1 SATIVQG
8 EIRGN
13 LKRPFSTI
21 VEQRDSQSLQN
32 PPLKSL
38 ALPFRRTAW
47 HATKTLFGDC
57 ADLAAYLTA
66 RRDLRVHVR
75 VRSPGTDGSD
85 DRGKITSLELLRR
98 LRPGDDV
105 GRRDHSRHGAL
116 LRALRSKT
124 RAPLGD
130 HEKKAPKDRHSPRS
144 GKKKNPLCGFR
155 LVRFSHDGFIWR
167 VESEENP
174 FPSMTGGGSAL
185 LSRRQTVIW
194 TPMAAFRL
202 CRSQ

>member
-1 SATIVQG
+1 MDTENTNFHHDAG
-8 EIRGN
+8 RG
-13 LKRPFSTI
+13 RPFSTI

-124 RAPLGD
+124 RRIRTSRCLAQ
-130 HEKKAPKDRHSPRS
+130 
-144 GKKKNPLCGFR
+144 KNN
-155 LVRFSHDGFIWR
+155 H
-167 VESEENP
+167 
-174 FPSMTGGGSAL
+174 
-185 LSRRQTVIW
+185 
-194 TPMAAFRL
+194 AAGYA
-202 CRSQ
+202 